1 MKSGLAHEIIQLI
14 KREVVL
20 ELKQRHALNGIL
32 LYVISTTFVCYLSFK
47 TLVEVPVWNALFW
60 IIMLFAS
67 VNAVSKGFASESRG
81 RSLYYYSL
89 SSAEA
94 IILARILYN
103 ALLMVFIAAA
113 GFLVYAVLIGNL
125 VQDMP
130 FFLLALVL
138 GSTGFSSIF
147 TLVSAIASRSRQS
160 GTLMAILGFP
170 VVIPMLL
177 VLIRFSKNAVDGL
190 DHSIQQPYI
199 IALVAIQA
207 IVIALAWVLFPYL
220 WKE

>member
-1 MKSGLAHEIIQLI
+1 MKQSLRREIGLLI
-14 KREVVL
+14 KREFVL

-47 TLVEVPVWNALFW
+47 SLVEVPVWNALFW
-60 IIMLFAS
+60 IIMLFAA
-67 VNAVSKGFASESRG
+67 VNAVSKGFSSESRG
-81 RSLYYYSL
+81 RTLYYYTL

-94 IILARILYN
+94 IILSRMIYN
-103 ALLMVFIAAA
+103 ALLMLLIASA
-113 GFLVYAVLIGNL
+113 GFLVYALLIGNL

-130 FFLLALVL
+130 YFLLGLLL
-138 GSTGFSSIF
+138 GSTGFSSVF

-207 IVIALAWVLFPYL
+207 IVVALAWVLFPYL
-220 WKE
+220 WKD

>member
-1 MKSGLAHEIIQLI
+1 MKQSLRREIGLLI
-14 KREVVL
+14 KREFVL

-47 TLVEVPVWNALFW
+47 SLVEVPVWNALFW
-60 IIMLFAS
+60 IIMLFAA
-67 VNAVSKGFASESRG
+67 VNAVSKGFSSESRG
-81 RSLYYYSL
+81 RTLYYYTL

-94 IILARILYN
+94 IILSRMIYN
-103 ALLMVFIAAA
+103 AVLMLLIASA
-113 GFLVYAVLIGNL
+113 GFLVYALLIGNL

-130 FFLLALVL
+130 YFLLGLLL
-138 GSTGFSSIF
+138 GSTGFSSVF

-207 IVIALAWVLFPYL
+207 IVVALAWVLFPYL
-220 WKE
+220 WKD

>member
-1 MKSGLAHEIIQLI
+1 
-14 KREVVL
+14 
-20 ELKQRHALNGIL
+20 
-32 LYVISTTFVCYLSFK
+32 
-47 TLVEVPVWNALFW
+47 
-60 IIMLFAS
+60 
-67 VNAVSKGFASESRG
+67 
-81 RSLYYYSL
+81 
-89 SSAEA
+89 
-94 IILARILYN
+94 
-103 ALLMVFIAAA
+103 
-113 GFLVYAVLIGNL
+113 
-125 VQDMP
+125 
-130 FFLLALVL
+130 L
-138 GSTGFSSIF
+138 GSTGFSSVF

>member
-1 MKSGLAHEIIQLI
+1 MKQSLRREIGLLI
-14 KREVVL
+14 KREFVL

-47 TLVEVPVWNALFW
+47 SLVEVPVWNALFW
-60 IIMLFAS
+60 IIMLFAA
-67 VNAVSKGFASESRG
+67 VNAVSKGFSSESRG
-81 RSLYYYSL
+81 RTLYYYTL

-94 IILARILYN
+94 IILSRMIYN
-103 ALLMVFIAAA
+103 ALLMLLIASA
-113 GFLVYAVLIGNL
+113 GFLVYALLIGNL

-130 FFLLALVL
+130 YFLLGLLL
-138 GSTGFSSIF
+138 GSTGFSSVF

-199 IALVAIQA
+199 IALAAIQA
-207 IVIALAWVLFPYL
+207 IVVALAWVLFPYL
-220 WKE
+220 WKD

>member
-1 MKSGLAHEIIQLI
+1 MKSGLAHEIGYLI
-14 KREVVL
+14 KREFVL

-47 TLVEVPVWNALFW
+47 SLVEVPVWNALFW
-60 IIMLFAS
+60 IIMLFAA

-138 GSTGFSSIF
+138 GSTGFSSVF

-199 IALVAIQA
+199 IALLAIQA

>member
-1 MKSGLAHEIIQLI
+1 MKQSLRREIGLLI
-14 KREVVL
+14 KREFVL

-32 LYVISTTFVCYLSFK
+32 LYVLSTTFVCYLSFK
-47 TLVEVPVWNALFW
+47 SLVEVPVWNALFW
-60 IIMLFAS
+60 IIMLFAA
-67 VNAVSKGFASESRG
+67 VNAVSKGFSSESRG
-81 RSLYYYSL
+81 RTLYYYTL

-94 IILARILYN
+94 IILSRMIYN
-103 ALLMVFIAAA
+103 AVLMLLIASA
-113 GFLVYAVLIGNL
+113 GFLVYALLIGNL

-130 FFLLALVL
+130 YFLLGLLL
-138 GSTGFSSIF
+138 GSTGFSSVF

-207 IVIALAWVLFPYL
+207 IVVALAWVLFPYL
-220 WKE
+220 WKD

>member
-1 MKSGLAHEIIQLI
+1 MKQSLRREIGLLI
-14 KREVVL
+14 KREFVL

-47 TLVEVPVWNALFW
+47 SLVEVPVWNALFW
-60 IIMLFAS
+60 IIMLFAA
-67 VNAVSKGFASESRG
+67 VNAVSKGFSSESRG
-81 RSLYYYSL
+81 RTLYYYTL

-94 IILARILYN
+94 IILSRMIYN
-103 ALLMVFIAAA
+103 ALLMLLIASA
-113 GFLVYAVLIGNL
+113 GFLVYALLIGNL
-125 VQDMP
+125 VQDMHY
-130 FFLLALVL
+130 FLLGLLL
-138 GSTGFSSIF
+138 GSTGFSSVF

-207 IVIALAWVLFPYL
+207 IVVALAWVLFPYL
-220 WKE
+220 WKD

>member
-1 MKSGLAHEIIQLI
+1 MKQSLRREIGLLI
-14 KREVVL
+14 KREFVL

-47 TLVEVPVWNALFW
+47 SLVEVPVWNALFW
-60 IIMLFAS
+60 IIMLFAA
-67 VNAVSKGFASESRG
+67 VNAVSKGFSSESRG
-81 RSLYYYSL
+81 RTLYYYTL

-94 IILARILYN
+94 IILSRMIYN
-103 ALLMVFIAAA
+103 AVLMLLIASA
-113 GFLVYAVLIGNL
+113 GFLVYALLIGNL

-130 FFLLALVL
+130 YFLLGLLL
-138 GSTGFSSIF
+138 GSTGFSSVF

-190 DHSIQQPYI
+190 DHSIQSPYI
-199 IALVAIQA
+199 FALLSINL
-207 IVIALAWVLFPYL
+207 IVVALAYMLFPFL
-220 WKE
+220 WRD